1 MILQGNLK
9 VLFNRTMVFL
19 FKKSF
24 KRKLQSVSLVT
35 LLIIVAMKASLPPK
49 SRLASFLKTCL
60 FSNGPTAF
68 LLKASR

>member
-9 VLFNRTMVFL
+9 VLFNQTMVFL
-19 FKKSF
+19 FKKIF
-24 KRKLQSVSLVT
+24 EEKNTERKSCDVAHYCRDEGFSSL
-35 LLIIVAMKASLPPK
+35 K

-60 FSNGPTAF
+60 FCNGPAAF